1 LNSLQLR
8 YDSYRDDLFSQ
19 STSSLSGSSSTL
31 NNSNSNAQNQPRSN
45 QPSATSN
52 QTPTTQTTEPGK
64 QQSSTTP
71 PTNTNKSTSNFEF
84 DEKLEY
90 WENSGPSKFVKI
102 ASLHSELVALSK
114 DGVLHQWKWKAKLP
128 YQNGGFFHPKTL
140 DLELVNEK
148 VVGVS
153 TSSMRASVWTE
164 SGKVYITIKDFQK
177 VDIKF

>member
-1 LNSLQLR
+1 MNQIR

-31 NNSNSNAQNQPRSN
+31 NNNSNSNAQNQSRSN

-52 QTPTTQTTEPGK
+52 QSPTTQTTEPGK
-64 QQSSTTP
+64 QTSST
-71 PTNTNKSTSNFEF
+71 PTNTNKTSNFEF

-128 YQNGGFFHPKTL
+128 YQNGGFFHPKTI

-148 VVGVS
+148 VVGIS

-164 SGKVYITIKDFQK
+164 SGKVYIKIKDFQNS
-177 VDIKF
+177 F

>member
-1 LNSLQLR
+1 MNQIR

-31 NNSNSNAQNQPRSN
+31 NNNSNSNAQNQSRSN

-52 QTPTTQTTEPGK
+52 QSPTTQTTEPGK
-64 QQSSTTP
+64 QTSST
-71 PTNTNKSTSNFEF
+71 PTNTNKTSNFEF

-128 YQNGGFFHPKTL
+128 YQNGGFFHPKTI

-148 VVGVS
+148 VVGIS

-164 SGKVYITIKDFQK
+164 SGKVYIIIKDSQNSF
-177 VDIKF
+177 

>member
-1 LNSLQLR
+1 MNQIR

-31 NNSNSNAQNQPRSN
+31 NNNSNSNAQNQSRSN

-52 QTPTTQTTEPGK
+52 QSPTTQTTEPGK
-64 QQSSTTP
+64 QTSST
-71 PTNTNKSTSNFEF
+71 PTNTNKTSNFEF

-140 DLELVNEK
+140 DLELANEK
-148 VVGVS
+148 VVGIS

-164 SGKVYITIKDFQK
+164 SGKVYIKIKYFQNS
-177 VDIKF
+177 F

>member
-1 LNSLQLR
+1 MNQIR

-31 NNSNSNAQNQPRSN
+31 NNNSNSNAQNQSRSN

-52 QTPTTQTTEPGK
+52 QSPTTQTTEPGK
-64 QQSSTTP
+64 QTSST
-71 PTNTNKSTSNFEF
+71 PTNTNKTSNFEF

-128 YQNGGFFHPKTL
+128 YQNGGFFHPKTI

-148 VVGVS
+148 VVGIS

-164 SGKVYITIKDFQK
+164 SGKVFIKIKDFQNS
-177 VDIKF
+177 F